1 MSDDPKLSE
10 QPFLSHLVELRDRL
24 MRMVLAVLVLL
35 LILFPFGN
43 DIFYLLA
50 QPVMNALPDDTS
62 MVATKVLSPFLTP
75 LKLAFVAAVFI
86 AMPYLLYQLWG
97 FIAPGL
103 YQHEKQLA
111 FPLLLSSIVL
121 FYLGAAF
128 AYYVVLPLL
137 FPFLVGVTPEGVK
150 VMPDIADFLDVAI
163 RLFFAFGLAFEVPI
177 ATILLVLGGVST
189 PEKLA
194 EKRPYVIVGAFV
206 VGMLLTPPDIISQTL
221 LALPIWVLF
230 EIGLLF
236 SRTLQS
242 RRKARRSAED
252 SAEDEEVPLAAAAAA
267 TAGGAGTVAADDI
280 AEGEFNPPDEQAM
293 EEEFDR
299 IEAEFDALEDTLPE
313 DQEGRPQQQE
323 DAPGDQ
329 SDIGSDDE
337 PEEYDESD
345 DSDDDSGPD
354 EPSSAWTDDDSADM
368 LDEEDE
374 FPQRS
379 ATEALVDAKLEQVT
393 ALRAT
398 EAYDEARRLL
408 YEVLAEGNESQVR
421 VARNILEQLDS

>member
-1 MSDDPKLSE
+1 MSEASKLPE

-43 DIFYLLA
+43 DIFHLLA

-75 LKLAFVAAVFI
+75 LKLAFVSSVFI
-86 AMPYLLYQLWG
+86 AMPYLLYQMWS

-111 FPLLLSSIVL
+111 LPLLFSSIVL

-128 AYYVVLPLL
+128 AYFVVLPIL
-137 FPFLVGVTPEGVK
+137 FPFLVGVTPDGVK
-150 VMPDIADFLDVAI
+150 VMPDIADFLDIAI

-177 ATILLVLGGVST
+177 ATILVVLAGIST

-194 EKRPYVIVGAFV
+194 QKRPYVIVGAFV

-221 LALPIWVLF
+221 LALPIWLLF
-230 EIGLLF
+230 EAGLLF
-236 SRTLQS
+236 SRMLQ
-242 RRKARRSAED
+242 RRRGKERPAED
-252 SAEDEEVPLAAAAAA
+252 DQAPLAAAAAG
-267 TAGGAGTVAADDI
+267 TGSGAVSAADSDDS
-280 AEGEFNPPDEQAM
+280 PDSASSTDQAM
-293 EEEFDR
+293 EEEMDR
-299 IEAEFDALEDTLPE
+299 IEAEFDALENAQPDRELDGEDPDGDDDAEDTE
-313 DQEGRPQQQE
+313 DING
-323 DAPGDQ
+323 
-329 SDIGSDDE
+329 
-337 PEEYDESD
+337 PEETTTRWSED
-345 DSDDDSGPD
+345 D
-354 EPSSAWTDDDSADM
+354 AADM

-374 FPQRS
+374 FPQRT
-379 ATEALVDAKLEQVT
+379 ATEALVDAKLEQVA

>member
-24 MRMVLAVLVLL
+24 MRMVIAVVVLL

-43 DIFYLLA
+43 DIFHLLA
-50 QPVMNALPDDTS
+50 QPVMNALPEDTS

-86 AMPYLLYQLWG
+86 AMPYLLYQMWS

-111 FPLLLSSIVL
+111 IPLLMSSIVL

-177 ATILLVLGGVST
+177 ATILLVLAGIST

-206 VGMLLTPPDIISQTL
+206 IGMLLTPPDIISQTL
-221 LALPIWVLF
+221 LALPVWILF
-230 EIGLLF
+230 EVGLLF

-242 RRKARRSAED
+242 RRKARQDAD
-252 SAEDEEVPLAAAAAA
+252 DDGVPLAAAA
-267 TAGGAGTVAADDI
+267 TAGGAAEVATDDI
-280 AEGEFNPPDEQAM
+280 AEGEFNPPDGQAT

-299 IEAEFDALEDTLPE
+299 IEAEFDALDDSVPQ
-313 DQEGRPQQQE
+313 DAEGSSQQE
-323 DAPGDQ
+323 PDPSGVD
-329 SDIGSDDE
+329 SDE
-337 PEEYDESD
+337 PEDYDESD
-345 DSDDDSGPD
+345 
-354 EPSSAWTDDDSADM
+354 EDDDSADM
-368 LDEEDE
+368 LDEEE
-374 FPQRS
+374 AFPQRT
-379 ATEALVDAKLEQVT
+379 ATEALVDAKFEQVT

-408 YEVLAEGNESQVR
+408 YEILAEGNETQVR

>member
-1 MSDDPKLSE
+1 MSDETKLSE

-24 MRMVLAVLVLL
+24 LRMVLAVLALL

-43 DIFYLLA
+43 DIFHLLA
-50 QPVMNALPDDTS
+50 QPVMNALPDNTS

-86 AMPYLLYQLWG
+86 AMPYLLYQMWS
-97 FIAPGL
+97 FVAPGL

-111 FPLLLSSIVL
+111 IPLLVSSIAL

-128 AYYVVLPLL
+128 AYFVVLPLL
-137 FPFLVGVTPEGVK
+137 FPFLVGVTPDDVK
-150 VMPDIADFLDVAI
+150 VMPDIADFLDIAI

-177 ATILLVLGGVST
+177 ATILVVLAGIST
-189 PEKLA
+189 PQKLA

-221 LALPIWVLF
+221 LALPIWLLF
-230 EIGLLF
+230 ETGLLF
-236 SRTLQS
+236 SRVLQ
-242 RRKARRSAED
+242 RRRAGRQAQGN
-252 SAEDEEVPLAAAAAA
+252 EEVPLAAAASA
-267 TAGGAGTVAADDI
+267 AGGTAAHEEAV
-280 AEGEFNPPDEQAM
+280 AEGEFNPPDDPAM
-293 EEEFDR
+293 EDELDR
-299 IEAEFDALEDTLPE
+299 IEAEFDALEEAPASAR
-313 DQEGRPQQQE
+313 QEEGTVE
-323 DAPGDQ
+323 GGTAGHDDGEEVDAEGAE
-329 SDIGSDDE
+329 STSGNEGS
-337 PEEYDESD
+337 SV
-345 DSDDDSGPD
+345 
-354 EPSSAWTDDDSADM
+354 AWTEDDSADM

-374 FPQRS
+374 FPPRT
-379 ATEALVDAKLEQVT
+379 ATESLVAAKLEQVA

-408 YEVLAEGNESQVR
+408 YEVLAEGNETQVR

>member
-1 MSDDPKLSE
+1 MIDESKLPE

-43 DIFYLLA
+43 DIFHLLA

-86 AMPYLLYQLWG
+86 AMPYLLYQMWS

-111 FPLLLSSIVL
+111 MPLLLSSIVL

-128 AYYVVLPLL
+128 AYFVVLPLL
-137 FPFLVGVTPEGVK
+137 FPFLVGVTPDGVK
-150 VMPDIADFLDVAI
+150 VMPDIADFLDIAI

-177 ATILLVLGGVST
+177 ATILVVLAGIST
-189 PEKLA
+189 PEKLSQ
-194 EKRPYVIVGAFV
+194 KRPYVIVGAFV

-221 LALPIWVLF
+221 LALPIWLLF
-230 EIGLLF
+230 ETGLLF
-236 SRTLQS
+236 SRVLQG
-242 RRKARRSAED
+242 RRAARRADDQET
-252 SAEDEEVPLAAAAAA
+252 DEEGAA
-267 TAGGAGTVAADDI
+267 TAANSVGAAAVAATTGATTAGVD
-280 AEGEFNPPDEQAM
+280 EGGEFEPLDEQQM
-293 EEEFDR
+293 DEEFDR
-299 IEAEFDALEDTLPE
+299 VEAEFDALDGSRDGNVEGDAADVD
-313 DQEGRPQQQE
+313 DQ
-323 DAPGDQ
+323 A
-329 SDIGSDDE
+329 DE
-337 PEEYDESD
+337 YHETD
-345 DSDDDSGPD
+345 DSEEVGGSEQAVETWTED
-354 EPSSAWTDDDSADM
+354 ESADM
-368 LDEEDE
+368 LDEEDD
-374 FPQRS
+374 FPERS
-379 ATEALVDAKLEQVT
+379 ATEALVEAKLEQVA

-408 YEVLAEGNESQVR
+408 YEVLVEGNEAQVA

>member
-24 MRMVLAVLVLL
+24 MRMVIAVVVLL

-43 DIFYLLA
+43 DIFHMLA
-50 QPVMNALPDDTS
+50 QPVMNALPEDTS

-86 AMPYLLYQLWG
+86 AMPYLLYQMWS

-111 FPLLLSSIVL
+111 IPLLMSSIVL

-177 ATILLVLGGVST
+177 ATILLVLAGIST

-206 VGMLLTPPDIISQTL
+206 IGMLLTPPDIISQTL
-221 LALPIWVLF
+221 LALPVWILF
-230 EIGLLF
+230 EVGLLF

-242 RRKARRSAED
+242 RRKARQTAD
-252 SAEDEEVPLAAAAAA
+252 DEGVPLAAAA
-267 TAGGAGTVAADDI
+267 TAGGAAEVATDDI
-280 AEGEFNPPDEQAM
+280 AEGEFNPPDGQAT

-299 IEAEFDALEDTLPE
+299 IEAEFDALEDSVP
-313 DQEGRPQQQE
+313 QEAEGSPQQEQ
-323 DAPGDQ
+323 DPSGDQ
-329 SDIGSDDE
+329 SGVDSDE
-337 PEEYDESD
+337 PEDYDESD
-345 DSDDDSGPD
+345 
-354 EPSSAWTDDDSADM
+354 EDDDSADM
-368 LDEEDE
+368 LDEEE
-374 FPQRS
+374 AFPQRT
-379 ATEALVDAKLEQVT
+379 ATEALVDAKFEQVT

-408 YEVLAEGNESQVR
+408 YEILAEGNETQVR

>member
-1 MSDDPKLSE
+1 MSDNANLQE

-35 LILFPFGN
+35 LVLFPFGN
-43 DIFYLLA
+43 DIFHLLA
-50 QPVMNALPDDTS
+50 QPVMDALPDDTS

-75 LKLAFVAAVFI
+75 LKLAFVAAVFL
-86 AMPYLLYQLWG
+86 AMPYLLYQMWS

-103 YQHEKQLA
+103 YQHEKRLA

-128 AYYVVLPLL
+128 AYFVVLPLL
-137 FPFLVGVTPEGVK
+137 FPFLVGVTPDDVK
-150 VMPDIADFLDVAI
+150 VMPDIADFLDIAI

-177 ATILLVLGGVST
+177 ATILVLLAGIST

-221 LALPIWVLF
+221 LALPIWLLF
-230 EIGLLF
+230 EVGLVF
-236 SRTLQS
+236 GGMTMRA
-242 RRKARRSAED
+242 RNARKAAQEGTG
-252 SAEDEEVPLAAAAAA
+252 DEAATAAAGVAAGSAAAA
-267 TAGGAGTVAADDI
+267 TPAEPVVD
-280 AEGEFNPPDEQAM
+280 EGEFEPLDERQM
-293 EEEFDR
+293 DDEFDR
-299 IEAEFDALEDTLPE
+299 IEREFDALDGDADGAATDDDTEEPE
-313 DQEGRPQQQE
+313 DEIEGGGATAYNAE
-323 DAPGDQ
+323 
-329 SDIGSDDE
+329 
-337 PEEYDESD
+337 
-345 DSDDDSGPD
+345 
-354 EPSSAWTDDDSADM
+354 DSADM

-374 FPQRS
+374 FPERS
-379 ATEALVDAKLEQVT
+379 ATEALVDAKLEQIA

-398 EAYDEARRLL
+398 GAFDEVRRLL
-408 YEVLAEGNESQVR
+408 YEVLVDGTESQVG

>member
-1 MSDDPKLSE
+1 MSDDPKLAE
-10 QPFLSHLVELRDRL
+10 LPFLSHLVELRDRL

-35 LILFPFGN
+35 LIMFPFGN
-43 DIFYLLA
+43 DIFHLLA

-75 LKLAFVAAVFI
+75 LKLAFVAALFI
-86 AMPYLLYQLWG
+86 AMPYLLYQMWS

-111 FPLLLSSIVL
+111 VPLLLSSIVL

-128 AYYVVLPLL
+128 AYFVVLPLL

-150 VMPDIADFLDVAI
+150 VMPDIADFLDIAI

-177 ATILLVLGGVST
+177 ATILLVLAGIST

-221 LALPIWVLF
+221 LAFPIWLLF
-230 EIGLLF
+230 ELGLLF
-236 SRTLQS
+236 ARILQ
-242 RRKARRSAED
+242 RRRGARLAED
-252 SAEDEEVPLAAAAAA
+252 DEEAPPGAAVVATSAGNAAQ
-267 TAGGAGTVAADDI
+267 
-280 AEGEFNPPDEQAM
+280 EGEFNPLDEQQM
-293 EEEFDR
+293 EDEFDH
-299 IEAEFDALEDTLPE
+299 IEAEFDALEASSSEVEKPSNPQRRE
-313 DQEGRPQQQE
+313 DDSGADP
-323 DAPGDQ
+323 A
-329 SDIGSDDE
+329 DD
-337 PEEYDESD
+337 YDESE
-345 DSDDDSGPD
+345 DSDHVRGPED
-354 EPSSAWTDDDSADM
+354 GSAEWTEDDSADM

-374 FPQRS
+374 FPART
-379 ATEALVDAKLEQVT
+379 ATDALVDAKLEQIA

-408 YEVLAEGNESQVR
+408 YEVLAEGNETQVG

>member
-1 MSDDPKLSE
+1 MSDDPKLAE
-10 QPFLSHLVELRDRL
+10 QPFLTHLVELRDRL

-86 AMPYLLYQLWG
+86 AMPYLLYQMWS

-111 FPLLLSSIVL
+111 IPLLFSSILL
-121 FYLGAAF
+121 FYLGASF
-128 AYYVVLPLL
+128 AYFVVLPLL

-150 VMPDIADFLDVAI
+150 VMPDIADFLDIAI

-177 ATILLVLGGVST
+177 ATILVVLAGIST
-189 PEKLA
+189 PQKLG

-221 LALPIWVLF
+221 LALPIWLLF
-230 EIGLLF
+230 EAGLLF
-236 SRTLQS
+236 SRILQS
-242 RRKARRSAED
+242 RRAERRAEGD
-252 SAEDEEVPLAAAAAA
+252 GEEPLAAAAVS
-267 TAGGAGTVAADDI
+267 AGGASAVPDD
-280 AEGEFNPPDEQAM
+280 AVQDGEFEPSDDKAM

-299 IEAEFDALEDTLPE
+299 IEAEFDALDEVPTGGDADREETDHDVATEEDDDAEDTE
-313 DQEGRPQQQE
+313 DINGREETGPRWTE
-323 DAPGDQ
+323 DDA
-329 SDIGSDDE
+329 
-337 PEEYDESD
+337 
-345 DSDDDSGPD
+345 
-354 EPSSAWTDDDSADM
+354 ADM

-374 FPQRS
+374 FPQRT
-379 ATEALVDAKLEQVT
+379 ATEALVDAKLEQVA

-398 EAYDEARRLL
+398 GAYDEARRLL
-408 YEVLAEGNESQVR
+408 YEILAEGSETQVR
-421 VARNILEQLDS
+421 VARNILEQLDG

>member
-1 MSDDPKLSE
+1 MTDESKLPE

-43 DIFYLLA
+43 DIFHMLA
-50 QPVMNALPDDTS
+50 QPVMNALPDNTS

-86 AMPYLLYQLWG
+86 AMPYLLYQMWS

-111 FPLLLSSIVL
+111 IPLLLSSIVL

-128 AYYVVLPLL
+128 AYFVVLPLL

-150 VMPDIADFLDVAI
+150 VMPDIADFLDIAI

-177 ATILLVLGGVST
+177 ATILLVLAGIST

-221 LALPIWVLF
+221 LALPIWLLF
-230 EIGLLF
+230 EMGLLF
-236 SRTLQS
+236 SRVLQ
-242 RRKARRSAED
+242 RRRAQRGSTDDDA
-252 SAEDEEVPLAAAAAA
+252 EVPLAAAAA
-267 TAGGAGTVAADDI
+267 TASTGGAGAVAGDDI
-280 AEGEFNPPDEQAM
+280 AEAEFNPPDEQAT

-299 IEAEFDALEDTLPE
+299 IEAEFEALEDTLPE
-313 DQEGRPQQQE
+313 SGEGASAQAE
-323 DAPGDQ
+323 DAAGDR
-329 SDIGSDDE
+329 SETASDE
-337 PEEYDESD
+337 PEEYDESGYD
-345 DSDDDSGPD
+345 GEVGGP
-354 EPSSAWTDDDSADM
+354 EGSSTVWTEDDSADM

-379 ATEALVDAKLEQVT
+379 ATEALVDAKLEQVA

>member
-1 MSDDPKLSE
+1 MSDESKLPE

-43 DIFYLLA
+43 DIFHLLA

-75 LKLAFVAAVFI
+75 LKLAFVASVFI
-86 AMPYLLYQLWG
+86 AMPYLLYQMWS

-111 FPLLLSSIVL
+111 MPLLLSSIVL

-128 AYYVVLPLL
+128 AYFVVLPIL
-137 FPFLVGVTPEGVK
+137 FPFLVGVTPEGVR
-150 VMPDIADFLDVAI
+150 VMPDIADFLDIAI

-177 ATILLVLGGVST
+177 ATILVVLAGIST

-221 LALPIWVLF
+221 LALPIWLLF
-230 EIGLLF
+230 ETGLLF
-236 SRTLQS
+236 SRLLQ
-242 RRKARRSAED
+242 RRRGERGPVT
-252 SAEDEEVPLAAAAAA
+252 DEEVPLAAAAATAA
-267 TAGGAGTVAADDI
+267 TAGGSAEASTDEV
-280 AEGEFNPPDEQAM
+280 AEGEFESGDEQVT
-293 EEEFDR
+293 EEDFDR
-299 IEAEFDALEDTLPE
+299 IEAEFDALEGDSAA
-313 DQEGRPQQQE
+313 DDSAAGE
-323 DAPGDQ
+323 DAGDTEN
-329 SDIGSDDE
+329 ING
-337 PEEYDESD
+337 PEGDT
-345 DSDDDSGPD
+345 SGD
-354 EPSSAWTDDDSADM
+354 WTDDDAADM

-374 FPQRS
+374 FPQRT
-379 ATEALVDAKLEQVT
+379 ATQALADAKLEQVA

-398 EAYDEARRLL
+398 GAEEEARRLL
-408 YEVLAEGNESQVR
+408 YEVLSEGDETQVR
-421 VARNILEQLDS
+421 VARNILDQLDS

>member
-1 MSDDPKLSE
+1 MSDDPKLAE
-10 QPFLSHLVELRDRL
+10 LPFLSHLVELRDRL
-24 MRMVLAVLVLL
+24 MRMVLAVVVLL
-35 LILFPFGN
+35 LIMFPFGN
-43 DIFYLLA
+43 DIFHLLA

-86 AMPYLLYQLWG
+86 AMPYLLYQMWS

-111 FPLLLSSIVL
+111 VPLLLSSIVL

-128 AYYVVLPLL
+128 AYFVVLPLL

-150 VMPDIADFLDVAI
+150 VMPDIADFLDIAI

-177 ATILLVLGGVST
+177 ATILLVLAGIST

-221 LALPIWVLF
+221 LAFPIWLLF
-230 EIGLLF
+230 ELGLLF
-236 SRTLQS
+236 SRMLQ
-242 RRKARRSAED
+242 RRRGTRPPED
-252 SAEDEEVPLAAAAAA
+252 DEEAPLGAAVAA
-267 TAGGAGTVAADDI
+267 TSAGGAAVATGDTVE
-280 AEGEFNPPDEQAM
+280 EGEFNPLDEQQM
-293 EEEFDR
+293 EDELDR
-299 IEAEFDALEDTLPE
+299 IEAEFDALEEPPSEVEKDSSAQQRE
-313 DQEGRPQQQE
+313 DNTVADPTGN
-323 DAPGDQ
+323 
-329 SDIGSDDE
+329 GSEADD
-337 PEEYDESD
+337 YDESE
-345 DSDDDSGPD
+345 DSDDVNGPED
-354 EPSSAWTDDDSADM
+354 GSAAWTEDDSADM

-374 FPQRS
+374 FPART
-379 ATEALVDAKLEQVT
+379 ATEALVDAKLEQIA

-408 YEVLAEGNESQVR
+408 YEVLAEGNETQVG